1 MNKNTE
7 ARVSG
12 RTKPVAFDATV
23 APKIGAGNFTQDL
36 DLSLDELN
44 DLLALTGQVKR
55 SPRDFRDALD
65 GKYLS
70 ILFEKPSLRTR
81 FTFELAIKQ
90 LGGDCVT
97 SSGPIAAREPLKD
110 VARNLER
117 WTQCIVAR
125 TFTQQTIDELAWWA
139 SIPVVNALSD
149 LYHPCQALADVF
161 TLKEQFG
168 DLWGTKLAFVGDGN
182 NVAHSLMLDAP
193 RLGMDFA
200 IATPAGYEPN
210 SDVIAEAEGLAAV
223 SGTKF
228 VVTTNPD
235 EAVAG
240 ANAVYTDVWASMG
253 HEGEAERRRMDFG
266 PYQVTLEML
275 EKAGP
280 DAVFMH
286 CLPAK
291 RGEET
296 VDEVIESP
304 RSVVFDQA
312 ENRLH
317 TQKALLLM
325 LLA

>member
-1 MNKNTE
+1 MNKNTGVQVGP
-7 ARVSG
+7 R
-12 RTKPVAFDATV
+12 FDAAA
-23 APKIGAGNFTQDL
+23 APKIGAGDFTQDL

-44 DLLALTGQVKR
+44 DLLALTGRLKR
-55 SPRDFRDALD
+55 SPRDFRDALG

-97 SSGPIAAREPLKD
+97 SSGPIGGREPLKD
-110 VARNLER
+110 VARNIER
-117 WTQCIVAR
+117 WTQGIVAR
-125 TFTQQTIDELAWWA
+125 TFSQKTIDELARWA
-139 SIPVVNALSD
+139 SIPVINALSD

-161 TLKEQFG
+161 TIQEQFG
-168 DLWGTKLAFVGDGN
+168 ELRGLKLAFVGDGN

-210 SDVIAEAEGLAAV
+210 SDIVAEAEGLAAV
-223 SGTKF
+223 SGTKLL
-228 VVTTNPD
+228 VTND
-235 EAVAG
+235 VDAALAG
-240 ANAVYTDVWASMG
+240 AHAVYTDVWASMG
-253 HEGEAERRRMDFG
+253 HESEAEQRRADFA
-266 PYQVTLEML
+266 PYQVTPVLMD
-275 EKAGP
+275 KAGP

-317 TQKALLLM
+317 TSKALLLM